1 MHQFNKVW
9 FFWLLCVCLW
19 NFIWPEVDPIYDVIV
34 AIVLSIVSYQL
45 KKNKYV

>member
-1 MHQFNKVW
+1 MQQFNKIW

-19 NFIWPEVDPIYDVIV
+19 NFIWPDVPPLYDVIA
-34 AIVLSIVSYQL
+34 AIILSVVSYQL